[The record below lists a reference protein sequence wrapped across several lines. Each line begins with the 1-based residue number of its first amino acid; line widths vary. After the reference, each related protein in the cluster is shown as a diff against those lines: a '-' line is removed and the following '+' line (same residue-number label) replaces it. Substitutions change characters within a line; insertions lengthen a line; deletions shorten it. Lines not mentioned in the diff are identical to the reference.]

1 MKIIY
6 EDEYGETIY
15 QSAQDVP
22 AEQIP
27 TTSDTVVIDDEDWR
41 VKSRVFHVKENAVV
55 VVITQNM
62 IRTNDTT
69 NNDSGRL
76 KEMSRAIID
85 LGKRQDAS
93 EKKGRMLTEQ
103 VSTVRKHINT
113 TIRNEKKDQT

>member
-22 AEQIP
+22 AAQIP

-41 VKSRVFHVKENAVV
+41 VKSRVFHVKENTVV

-62 IRTNDTT
+62 IRSKDAAS
-69 NNDSGRL
+69 NDSGRL
-76 KEMSRAIID
+76 NEMNRVILD
-85 LGKRQDAS
+85 LSKRQDAS

-103 VSTVRKHINT
+103 ISTVRKHINT

>member
-22 AEQIP
+22 AAQIP
-27 TTSDTVVIDDEDWR
+27 TASDTVVIDDEDWR
-41 VKSRVFHVKENAVV
+41 VKSRVFHVKENTVV

-62 IRTNDTT
+62 IRSKDAAS
-69 NNDSGRL
+69 NDSGRL
-76 KEMSRAIID
+76 NEMNRVILD
-85 LGKRQDAS
+85 LSKRQDAS

-103 VSTVRKHINT
+103 ISTVRKHINT

>member
-41 VKSRVFHVKENAVV
+41 VKSRVFHVKENTVV

-62 IRTNDTT
+62 IKAKDTAS
-69 NNDSGRL
+69 NDSGRL
-76 KEMSRAIID
+76 NEMNRAI
-85 LGKRQDAS
+85 LGLSKRQDAS

-103 VSTVRKHINT
+103 ISTVRKHINT

>member
-6 EDEYGETIY
+6 EDEYGEIVY

-22 AEQIP
+22 SAQIP
-27 TTSDTVVIDDEDWR
+27 TVSDTVVIDDEDWR
-41 VKSRVFHVKENAVV
+41 VKSRVFHVKENTVV

-62 IRTNDTT
+62 IRSKDAAS
-69 NNDSGRL
+69 NDSGRL
-76 KEMSRAIID
+76 NEMNRAI
-85 LGKRQDAS
+85 LGLSKRQDAS

-103 VSTVRKHINT
+103 ISTVRKHINT